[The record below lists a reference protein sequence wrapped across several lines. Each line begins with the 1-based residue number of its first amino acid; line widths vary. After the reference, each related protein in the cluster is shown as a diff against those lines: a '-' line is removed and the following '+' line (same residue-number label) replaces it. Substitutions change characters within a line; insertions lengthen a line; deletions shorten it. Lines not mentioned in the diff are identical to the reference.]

1 MDTQATIFVGVAVYI
16 LLMLVVGIYASRKTH
31 SSAEFAVAGRSLPLW
46 LCAATIAAT
55 WFGGGMMMGGSGAS
69 YDDGMLGV
77 IADPFGAAVCLFLV
91 GLFFARLMRRLKYFT
106 IVEFVE
112 CRFGPTCGV
121 IMSAGALFSSILWT
135 GGMLVAFGF
144 VFESLTGTPLVI
156 GILGGALVVVIYT
169 TVGGMLA
176 VALTDVIQIV
186 IIAVGLL
193 TLLVVVLIDAGGWG
207 AVSARLPENTW
218 RMYPL
223 ENTPEVWLNYVRAW
237 LIFGLADIASQSL
250 AQRAMAAKDEDTAVK
265 AFYVAGIGYI
275 AFGMIP
281 VMLGVIASV
290 TMPGLANSEAV
301 LPALAL
307 EHLHPF
313 AVALFVGALLAAIMS
328 SCDSTLLAGAT
339 VISTNILPFFK
350 RDASDQLRLRVS
362 RVGIWLCGAVAVAV
376 ALNAQVVFDTA
387 LDANLL
393 TLAAII
399 VPFILGVWWK
409 KANRTGALSAMT
421 VGIVVWLLSGLVY
434 PDLPGDL
441 IGLGASF
448 LTMIIVTPLTQTFD
462 PPRELLDSDGRSVE
476 LANRLG
482 TV

>member
-1 MDTQATIFVGVAVYI
+1 LGTQAIVFAGVAAYV

-55 WFGGGMMMGGSGAS
+55 WFGGGMMMGGSGAA

-91 GLFFARLMRRLKYFT
+91 GMFFARLMRRLKYFT

-176 VALTDVIQIV
+176 VALTDVIQIA

-207 AVSARLPENTW
+207 AVSAQLPENVW

-223 ENTPEVWLNYVRAW
+223 QNTPEVWLNYIRAW

-265 AFYVAGIGYI
+265 AFYVAGVGYI

-281 VMLGVIASV
+281 VMLGIIASV
-290 TMPGLANSEAV
+290 TMPDLANSEAV

-307 EHLHPF
+307 EHLHPI

-339 VISTNILPFFK
+339 VISTNILPFFRK
-350 RDASDQLRLRVS
+350 DASDQLRLRVS

-421 VGIVVWLLSGLVY
+421 VGILVWLVSGLVY

-462 PPRELLDSDGRSVE
+462 PPRDLVDSDGKSVE

>member
-1 MDTQATIFVGVAVYI
+1 MDTQTTIFIGVAVYI
-16 LLMLVVGIYASRKTH
+16 VLMLVVGIYASSKTH
-31 SSAEFAVAGRSLPLW
+31 SSAEFAVAGRKLPLW

-55 WFGGGMMMGGSGAS
+55 WFGGGMMMGGSGAA

-91 GLFFARLMRRLKYFT
+91 GMFFARLMRRLRYFT

-193 TLLVVVLIDAGGWG
+193 TLLVVVLIDAGGWSV
-207 AVSARLPENTW
+207 VSAQLPDNVW

-223 ENTPEVWLNYVRAW
+223 QNSPEVWLNYVRAW

-250 AQRAMAAKDEDTAVK
+250 TQRAMAAKDEDTAVK
-265 AFYVAGIGYI
+265 AFYVAGVGYI

-281 VMLGVIASV
+281 VMLGIIASV
-290 TMPGLANSEAV
+290 TMPGLENSEAV

-307 EHLHPF
+307 EHLHPI

-350 RDASDQLRLRVS
+350 KDASDQLQLRVARAS
-362 RVGIWLCGAVAVAV
+362 IWLCGAVAVAV
-376 ALNAQVVFDTA
+376 ALNARVVFDTA

-393 TLAAII
+393 VLAALI

-409 KANRTGALSAMT
+409 KANRTGALSAMV
-421 VGIVVWLLSGLVY
+421 VGILVWLLAGLVY

-441 IGLGASF
+441 IGLGASL
-448 LTMIIVTPLTQTFD
+448 LTMIIVTPLTQKFD
-462 PPRELLDSDGRSVE
+462 PPRDLVDVDGAPVA

-482 TV
+482 TL

>member
-1 MDTQATIFVGVAVYI
+1 LDTQATIFVGVAVYI

>member
-55 WFGGGMMMGGSGAS
+55 WFGGGMMMGGSGAA

-144 VFESLTGTPLVI
+144 VFESLTGTPLVV

-207 AVSARLPENTW
+207 AVSAQLPENTW

-223 ENTPEVWLNYVRAW
+223 QNTPEVWLNYIRAW

-265 AFYVAGIGYI
+265 AFYVASIGYI

-290 TMPGLANSEAV
+290 TMPELANSEAV

-307 EHLHPF
+307 EHLHPI

-350 RDASDQLRLRVS
+350 KDASDQLRLRVS
-362 RVGIWLCGAVAVAV
+362 RIGIWMCGAVAVAV

-434 PDLPGDL
+434 PHLPGDL

-448 LTMIIVTPLTQTFD
+448 LTMIIVTPLTQKFD
-462 PPRELLDSDGRSVE
+462 PPRGLVDSDGKSVE

>member
-1 MDTQATIFVGVAVYI
+1 MDTQTTIFVGVAVYI
-16 LLMLVVGIYASRKTH
+16 LLMLAVGIYASRKTH
-31 SSAEFAVAGRSLPLW
+31 SSAEFAVAGRKLPLW

-55 WFGGGMMMGGSGAS
+55 WFGGGMMMGGSGAA

-144 VFESLTGTPLVI
+144 VFESLTGTPLVL

-193 TLLVVVLIDAGGWG
+193 TLLVVVLVDAGGWG
-207 AVSARLPENTW
+207 AVSAQLPENVW

-223 ENTPEVWLNYVRAW
+223 QHTPEVWLNYIRAW

-250 AQRAMAAKDEDTAVK
+250 TQRAMAAKDEDTAVK
-265 AFYVAGIGYI
+265 AFYVAGVGYI

-281 VMLGVIASV
+281 VMLGIIASV
-290 TMPGLANSEAV
+290 TMPDLANSEAV

-307 EHLHPF
+307 EHLHPV

-350 RDASDQLRLRVS
+350 KDASDQLQLRVARAS
-362 RVGIWLCGAVAVAV
+362 IWLCGAVAVAV
-376 ALNAQVVFDTA
+376 ALNARVVFDTA

-393 TLAAII
+393 VLAALI

-409 KANRTGALSAMT
+409 KANRTGALSAMV
-421 VGIVVWLLSGLVY
+421 VGILVWLLAGLVY

-441 IGLGASF
+441 IGLGASL

-462 PPRELLDSDGRSVE
+462 PPRDLVDVDGAPVA

-482 TV
+482 TL

>member
-1 MDTQATIFVGVAVYI
+1 
-16 LLMLVVGIYASRKTH
+16 MLVVGIYASGKTH
-31 SSAEFAVAGRSLPLW
+31 SSAEFAVAGRKLPLW

-55 WFGGGMMMGGSGAS
+55 WFGGGMMMGGSGAA
-69 YDDGMLGV
+69 YDDGLLGV

-91 GLFFARLMRRLKYFT
+91 GMFFARLMRRLRYFT
-106 IVEFVE
+106 VVEFVE

-121 IMSAGALFSSILWT
+121 IMAAGSVFSSILWT

-156 GILGGALVVVIYT
+156 GIFGGALVVVIYT
-169 TVGGMLA
+169 TIGGMLA
-176 VALTDVIQIV
+176 VALTDVVQIV

-193 TLLVVVLIDAGGWG
+193 TLLVIVLIDAGGWG
-207 AVSARLPENTW
+207 VVSAQLPENVW

-237 LIFGLADIASQSL
+237 LIFGLADISSQSL
-250 AQRAMAAKDEDTAVK
+250 TQRAMAAKDEDTAVK
-265 AFYVAGIGYI
+265 AFYVAGAGYI
-275 AFGMIP
+275 AFAMIP
-281 VMLGVIASV
+281 VMLGIIASV

-307 EHLHPF
+307 EHLHPI

-328 SCDSTLLAGAT
+328 SCDSTLLAAAT
-339 VISTNILPFFK
+339 VLSTNILPFFK
-350 RDASDQLRLRVS
+350 RDPSDKLRLTVS
-362 RVGIWLCGAVAVAV
+362 RLSIWLCGAVAVAV
-376 ALNAQVVFDTA
+376 ALNARVVFDTA

-393 TLAAII
+393 ALAALI
-399 VPFILGVWWK
+399 VPFVLGVWWK
-409 KANRTGALSAMT
+409 KANRTGALSAMV
-421 VGIVVWLLSGLVY
+421 VGICSWLLTGLVY

-441 IGLGASF
+441 IGLGASL

-462 PPRELLDSDGRSVE
+462 PPRDLVDSDGKSVE

-482 TV
+482 TL

>member
-1 MDTQATIFVGVAVYI
+1 
-16 LLMLVVGIYASRKTH
+16 
-31 SSAEFAVAGRSLPLW
+31 
-46 LCAATIAAT
+46 
-55 WFGGGMMMGGSGAS
+55 
-69 YDDGMLGV
+69 
-77 IADPFGAAVCLFLV
+77 
-91 GLFFARLMRRLKYFT
+91 
-106 IVEFVE
+106 
-112 CRFGPTCGV
+112 
-121 IMSAGALFSSILWT
+121 
-135 GGMLVAFGF
+135 
-144 VFESLTGTPLVI
+144 
-156 GILGGALVVVIYT
+156 
-169 TVGGMLA
+169 MLA